1 MSENKKSG
9 YEGLM
14 KSFQSGMEK
23 VGVKSSDVMPNGNN
37 IAMYEKDNLLPPK
50 KIVSEKK
57 KPFSVKLKPEVADR
71 LITLSHKENYAIT
84 DLIENALKV
93 YLDSLSV
100 VAEEAVVKKY
110 EESKKTRK
118 VSR

>member
-50 KIVSEKK
+50 K
-57 KPFSVKLKPEVADR
+57 
-71 LITLSHKENYAIT
+71 
-84 DLIENALKV
+84 
-93 YLDSLSV
+93 
-100 VAEEAVVKKY
+100 
-110 EESKKTRK
+110 
-118 VSR
+118 